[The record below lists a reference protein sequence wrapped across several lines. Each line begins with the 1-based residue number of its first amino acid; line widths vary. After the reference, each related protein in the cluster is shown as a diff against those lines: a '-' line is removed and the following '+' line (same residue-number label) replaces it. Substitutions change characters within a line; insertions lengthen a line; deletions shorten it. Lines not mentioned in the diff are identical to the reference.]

1 MNGLQEIKMII
12 ASYVF
17 GALGILTTIA
27 VYQQKSRKGLLISKL
42 ICDAVWCLHYVFLS
56 AYSAAAIA
64 IIGVLREIVFV
75 NRNKKW
81 GKSRLWLPFFLVLSV
96 VCTILTWKNYFSIFT
111 CVASCLAVTGFFIGN
126 PKLSRILSFP
136 ISACMIT
143 YDVAFG
149 SYLGIANEILALG
162 SSLIGLIVID
172 RKMKNE
178 EPKQE
183 EKQEITEN

>member
-1 MNGLQEIKMII
+1 MII
-12 ASYVF
+12 ASNIF
-17 GALGILTTIA
+17 GALGILTTIV

-42 ICDAVWCLHYVFLS
+42 LCDAVWCLHYIFLS

-64 IIGVLREIVFV
+64 IIGVLREMVFV
-75 NRNKKW
+75 NRHKKW
-81 GKSRLWLPFFLVLSV
+81 GKSPLWLLFFLILSV
-96 VCTILTWKNYFSIFT
+96 VCTIFTWKNYFSIFT
-111 CVASCLAVTGFFIGN
+111 CVASCLAVTGFFIGK

-162 SSLIGLIVID
+162 SSLVGLIVID
-172 RKMKNE
+172 RKMKSDE
-178 EPKQE
+178 QSQETKQE
-183 EKQEITEN
+183 KKQEITQN